1 MQEVLFHLVGSL
13 FLPLPPVPVSLEHAD
28 SYLADLTLLTE
39 GLPPVMLVH
48 GSQSIVCS
56 EL

>member
-1 MQEVLFHLVGSL
+1 MFI
-13 FLPLPPVPVSLEHAD
+13 PLPPIPPAGEANRFLEE
-28 SYLADLTLLTE
+28 LTDLTE
-39 GLPPVMLVH
+39 GLPPVMFVH